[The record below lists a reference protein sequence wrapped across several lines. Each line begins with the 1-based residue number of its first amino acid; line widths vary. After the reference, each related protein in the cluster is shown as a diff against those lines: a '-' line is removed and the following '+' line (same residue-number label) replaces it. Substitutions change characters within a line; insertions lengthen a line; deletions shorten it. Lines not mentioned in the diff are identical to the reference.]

1 MIVGVATERIRL
13 EGPGRITSCIVRRFP
28 DILEG
33 LLLQSLRLRDLAIAV
48 CVFCRHWIAARVH
61 GVALLVR
68 DPELFRV
75 LCRRVGLADPVVA
88 CGSVVALTTHVRF
101 ALCDWCSRLNGSGG
115 CRKRDAVV
123 ALRESDRSDRLVR
136 LRLSLFFLFTARWEG
151 VNI

>member
-13 EGPGRITSCIVRRFP
+13 VGSGWVTSCIVRRFP

-33 LLLQSLRLRDLAIAV
+33 LLLQSLRLCDLAIAV
-48 CVFCRHWIAARVH
+48 CVFRRHRVASGVH
-61 GVALLVR
+61 RVALLVR
-68 DPELFRV
+68 DPQLFWV

-88 CGSVVALTTHVRF
+88 SRSVVALTIHVRF
-101 ALCDWCSRLNGSGG
+101 ALCDWRSRLDRSGC

-123 ALRESDRSDRLVR
+123 TLGESDRSDRLVR
-136 LRLSLFFLFTARWEG
+136 LRLSLFFLFTARREG